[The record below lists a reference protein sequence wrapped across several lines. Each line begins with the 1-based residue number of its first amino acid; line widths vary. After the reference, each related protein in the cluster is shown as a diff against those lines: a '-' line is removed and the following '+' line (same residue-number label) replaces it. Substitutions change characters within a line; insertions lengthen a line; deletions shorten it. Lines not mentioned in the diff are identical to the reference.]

1 MNLSIASK
9 TRTAEAMLQLAA
21 SRFLMKFVKLKIW
34 RKALGRQGLAP
45 ADQIERG
52 IKYARHV
59 NHAARHLPFE
69 VLCLPLAMALS
80 FMLRRRSIPH
90 AIHPEKAPR
99 NCLVALRTSFER
111 TGGSARSNKLAT
123 CHPLPCS
130 IPSGRAVPAASDR
143 ANCASSRFGPS
154 SQCQVKTNITLDPRS
169 VQLLL
174 AGHQRQSVLLA
185 FRNRAIIKCAG

>member
-1 MNLSIASK
+1 
-9 TRTAEAMLQLAA
+9 MLQLAA

-59 NHAARHLPFE
+59 NHAAQHLPFE

-111 TGGSARSNKLAT
+111 TEDRRGQTSWPLA
-123 CHPLPCS
+123 
-130 IPSGRAVPAASDR
+130 IPSPAPFRAAARYRRQAIGPTVPARGLGLRRNAKSKRTLHWIPDR
-143 ANCASSRFGPS
+143 CSCCWQGISAKACCLPS
-154 SQCQVKTNITLDPRS
+154 
-169 VQLLL
+169 
-174 AGHQRQSVLLA
+174 
-185 FRNRAIIKCAG
+185 AIAP